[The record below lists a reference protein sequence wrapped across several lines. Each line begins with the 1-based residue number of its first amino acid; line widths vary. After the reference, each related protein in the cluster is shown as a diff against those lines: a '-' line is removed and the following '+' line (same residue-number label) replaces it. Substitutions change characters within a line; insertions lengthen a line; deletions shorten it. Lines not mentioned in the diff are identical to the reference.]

1 MGSGEFKRF
10 KKENIPFFSWGGM
23 IEIDMICVI
32 YIYIYLFITQFQMD
46 YEVFIKWYVFMKY
59 VLLEN
64 ASRK

>member
-1 MGSGEFKRF
+1 
-10 KKENIPFFSWGGM
+10 M